1 MSNVKIFKHLQTGQ
15 TKIISTKFSFIAFFF
30 PLLWLLFNGI
40 WGLFFVFSFFAWGGS
55 LLFAAA
61 GNSNDIGLIWLIFI
75 VIAIFELSMRI
86 YLGKNA
92 SKLKEEKLISKGFI
106 ETNTIAH

>member
-1 MSNVKIFKHLQTGQ
+1 MGYGDYFLCLV
-15 TKIISTKFSFIAFFF
+15 
-30 PLLWLLFNGI
+30 
-40 WGLFFVFSFFAWGGS
+40 FFAWGGS

-75 VIAIFELSMRI
+75 VIAIFQLSMRI

-106 ETNTIAH
+106 ETNTIVH

>member
-40 WGLFFVFSFFAWGGS
+40 WGLFFVFSFFAWYGS
-55 LLFAAA
+55 LLSAAA

-75 VIAIFELSMRI
+75 VIAIFQLSMRI